1 MTRIHERIETDLPID
16 ETFDY
21 IADFDHADEW
31 DPNTTHAQRLGT
43 EQPGLGA
50 RFALEVRMGGRTAPM
65 EYRITEYD
73 RPRRVVLVGE
83 GSGVAT
89 VDDIRFEHIGDRTVV
104 DYMADI
110 TARRPA
116 APRPAV
122 PWGGRSTDRTAGGG
136 GHEPGARPACLRPCR
151 RAGGLMRVAIIG
163 GGISGLSAAYALHR
177 DHEIRLYDAESPVGG
192 HVKTVAVDGPDG
204 PLAVDM
210 GFIVHNDVTYPTFVR
225 MLGELGVA
233 TQASD
238 MSLGSACRACGLAF
252 SSRGARGWFAQPSA
266 AARPGHWRMFADVL
280 RFYRDARARL
290 DAGTETRRTLG
301 EYLDEVQFGRGF
313 RDHFLTPITSA
324 VWSTASDRIHD
335 FPIDYLLRF
344 LDHHGLIGIG
354 RSLQW
359 RTIRGGSMTYVERI
373 LDRLGPDAVR
383 AGDAVVDV
391 VRGTSGVTVR
401 TEAGT
406 LDRFD
411 AVVLATHAD
420 DALRLLHDADE
431 TERDAL
437 GAFEY
442 STNRVVLHTDPTV
455 LPRRPAAWAS
465 WNVDQADCRI
475 PSDALTMTYHM
486 NRLQALP
493 GPVQY
498 SVSVNP
504 DDRLDR
510 SQIILE
516 RPMRHPLYTFET
528 LDAQARV
535 EALQGHRRTFFAGA
549 HLGYG
554 FHEDGCRSGYVAAD
568 RVRAAADRLRVAV
581 AVDPAAEREEAA

>member
-1 MTRIHERIETDLPID
+1 
-16 ETFDY
+16 
-21 IADFDHADEW
+21 
-31 DPNTTHAQRLGT
+31 
-43 EQPGLGA
+43 
-50 RFALEVRMGGRTAPM
+50 
-65 EYRITEYD
+65 
-73 RPRRVVLVGE
+73 
-83 GSGVAT
+83 
-89 VDDIRFEHIGDRTVV
+89 
-104 DYMADI
+104 
-110 TARRPA
+110 
-116 APRPAV
+116 
-122 PWGGRSTDRTAGGG
+122 
-136 GHEPGARPACLRPCR
+136 
-151 RAGGLMRVAIIG
+151 MRVAIIG

-177 DHEIRLYDAESPVGG
+177 DHEIRLYDAESPIGG
-192 HVKTVAVDGPDG
+192 HVKTVAVDGPNG

-437 GAFEY
+437 GVFEY

-455 LPRRPAAWAS
+455 LPRRQAAWAS

-475 PSDALTMTYHM
+475 PSGALTMTYHM

-554 FHEDGCRSGYVAAD
+554 FHEDGCRSGYAAAD
-568 RVRAAADRLRVAV
+568 RVRAAADRLRVAA

>member
-1 MTRIHERIETDLPID
+1 
-16 ETFDY
+16 
-21 IADFDHADEW
+21 
-31 DPNTTHAQRLGT
+31 
-43 EQPGLGA
+43 
-50 RFALEVRMGGRTAPM
+50 
-65 EYRITEYD
+65 
-73 RPRRVVLVGE
+73 
-83 GSGVAT
+83 
-89 VDDIRFEHIGDRTVV
+89 
-104 DYMADI
+104 
-110 TARRPA
+110 
-116 APRPAV
+116 
-122 PWGGRSTDRTAGGG
+122 
-136 GHEPGARPACLRPCR
+136 
-151 RAGGLMRVAIIG
+151 MRVAIIG
-163 GGISGLSAAYALHR
+163 GGIGGLSAAYALHP
-177 DHEIRLYDAESPVGG
+177 DHEVRLYDAESPVGG

-204 PLAVDM
+204 PLSVDM

-225 MLGELGVA
+225 MLDELGVT
-233 TQASD
+233 TQTSD
-238 MSLGSACRACGLAF
+238 MSLGSACRACGLEF
-252 SSRGARGWFAQPSA
+252 SSRSARGWFAQPSA
-266 AARPGHWRMFADVL
+266 AGRPAHWRMFTDVL

-290 DAGTETRRTLG
+290 DAATTTRQTLG
-301 EYLDEVQFGRGF
+301 EYLDELRFGRGF

-324 VWSTASDRIHD
+324 VWSTASDRIHE

-344 LDHHGLIGIG
+344 LDHHGLIGMG
-354 RSLQW
+354 RALQW

-391 VRGTSGVTVR
+391 ARSGGGVIVR
-401 TEAGT
+401 TEGGT
-406 LDRFD
+406 SDRFD
-411 AVVLATHAD
+411 AAVLATHAD
-420 DALRLLHDADE
+420 DALHLLHDAD
-431 TERDAL
+431 TAERDAL

-455 LPRRPAAWAS
+455 LPRRQAAWAS

-475 PSDALTMTYHM
+475 RSDALTMTYHM

-510 SQIILE
+510 SRIILE

-535 EALQGHRRTFFAGA
+535 ESLQGHRRTFFAGA

-554 FHEDGCRSGYVAAD
+554 FHEDGCRSGY
-568 RVRAAADRLRVAV
+568 AAADLIRGATGRLRMAA
-581 AVDPAAEREEAA
+581 AVDPAAEREVAA